1 MDKKQHVGGRVHM
14 LSNLIHRRLDE
25 TMPPEVTGVHG
36 RIIGFLSRHADR
48 DMFQRDVEAEF
59 HLRRSTASGILQRME
74 KNGLV
79 RRESVPQDARLK
91 KLVLTPKAVAL
102 HADIHARI
110 DEMEARLT
118 RDVSREE
125 VEQFC
130 ATLEKFQR
138 NLEG

>member
-1 MDKKQHVGGRVHM
+1 MRTATC
-14 LSNLIHRRLDE
+14 S
-25 TMPPEVTGVHG
+25 
-36 RIIGFLSRHADR
+36 S
-48 DMFQRDVEAEF
+48 AEF